1 MKSCGKSTPGKL
13 ATHFTSSIHRDAL
26 RALLAFQNKSAHV
39 DVLLDKDH
47 RNALIEEEAETQRNR
62 EAIKALLDV
71 TRTLARQAISFRGS
85 SEKEGNGNFRQVVAL
100 VARHSP
106 ALQMWLDDAP
116 TRPHKVDYLSSRSQN
131 EFLTL
136 LAEDVSNRV
145 VAQIHN
151 AKMFSVIAD
160 TTPDVSHVDQLS
172 VVARYVDKDGN
183 PQERLVDIKEIHDKT
198 GEGHAQGILSSLNE
212 KSIDTDNTV
221 FQSYDYT
228 SSMSGVFPRAVRQ
241 R

>member
-1 MKSCGKSTPGKL
+1 M
-13 ATHFTSSIHRDAL
+13 
-26 RALLAFQNKSAHV
+26 
-39 DVLLDKDH
+39 
-47 RNALIEEEAETQRNR
+47 
-62 EAIKALLDV
+62 
-71 TRTLARQAISFRGS
+71 TRTLARQAISFRGSS

-106 ALQMWLDDAP
+106 ALQRWLDDAP
-116 TRPHKVDYLSSRSQN
+116 TRPHRVDYLSSRSQN

-145 VAQIHN
+145 IAQIHH

-183 PQERLVDIKEIHDKT
+183 PQERLNDIKEIHDKT

-228 SSMSGVFPRAVRQ
+228 SSMSGIFKGCQAKMKEHLGRDVPYFPCLAPSVQ
-241 R
+241 YHCGA